1 MSDFLNSTVT
11 FDQYV
16 KAFQDTVY
24 MVGLAL
30 FFGAIIGI
38 PVGVILAITRK
49 GGLLPNQIIH
59 VSLNAVVNI
68 IRSVP
73 FIILMVAIMPFTR
86 LIVHTSIGTTA
97 ALVPLVV
104 YVSPYI
110 GRLIESAILEVDQ
123 GIYEAAEAMGAST
136 LQTIRYFVLPEAK
149 GSMVLALT
157 TACIGLIGA
166 TAMAGTIGGG
176 GVGDLAIS
184 YGYQQFDTIVI
195 IITVGVLIVVVQAVQ
210 SFGNWY
216 ARHSR
221 HSVNTESQ

>member
-1 MSDFLNSTVT
+1 MSDFLDSTVT
-11 FDQYV
+11 TEQYLQ
-16 KAFQDTVY
+16 AFQDTLY

-30 FFGAIIGI
+30 FFGAVIGI
-38 PVGVILAITRK
+38 PIGVALAITRK
-49 GGLLPNQIIH
+49 GGLLPNQI
-59 VSLNAVVNI
+59 VYVVLNTIVNI

-86 LIVHTSIGTTA
+86 LIVHTSIGTNA

-104 YVSPYI
+104 YVAPYI
-110 GRLIESAILEVDQ
+110 GRLIESAILEVDP
-123 GIYEAAEAMGAST
+123 GIYEAAEAMGAGT
-136 LQTIRYFVLPEAK
+136 VQTIRYFILPEAK
-149 GSMVLALT
+149 GSIVLALT

-195 IITVGVLIVVVQAVQ
+195 IITVIILIAIVQVIQ

-216 ARHSR
+216 ARRSR
-221 HSVNTESQ
+221 HTSNTEE